1 MQEPN
6 MSQMWVRMPA
16 TLHLEASRKKRE
28 KEKNHGE
35 TFSFLTVT
43 NSVHNILPLKRNLQI

>member
-1 MQEPN
+1 
-6 MSQMWVRMPA
+6 MSQMWMRVPA
-16 TLHLEASRKKRE
+16 TLHLEASKKKKKE

-43 NSVHNILPLKRNLQI
+43 NSIHNILPLKRNLRI